1 MRPSAPCH
9 GARIRVR
16 RDPWR
21 QPHPA
26 PTSGRCRARADPRAR
41 AARSRRYPPSCDQP
55 SRRGTP
61 SPCDP
66 RWRARRVRV
75 RRHRPPLPGA
85 ARTACSTAL
94 HGRLPGGRSSGCG
107 GQATGSAHSSPWNH
121 GRRMS
126 NLEEKVVVVMGA
138 GSIGDGWGNGKA
150 SAVTYARAGARVVC
164 VDYRLDRAEETAAI
178 ITGEGGTALA
188 LRADATSEDD
198 VQAVV
203 DAAAGE
209 FTRLDVMHNNVGV
222 GGTSGGPD
230 KIAPDAW
237 RREIDQNLTSAYLGI
252 RCAVPVMQAQGGG
265 VITNIS
271 STMST
276 RFLRRPSVA
285 YSASKAAV

>member
-1 MRPSAPCH
+1 
-9 GARIRVR
+9 
-16 RDPWR
+16 
-21 QPHPA
+21 
-26 PTSGRCRARADPRAR
+26 
-41 AARSRRYPPSCDQP
+41 
-55 SRRGTP
+55 
-61 SPCDP
+61 
-66 RWRARRVRV
+66 
-75 RRHRPPLPGA
+75 
-85 ARTACSTAL
+85 
-94 HGRLPGGRSSGCG
+94 
-107 GQATGSAHSSPWNH
+107 
-121 GRRMS
+121 MS

-150 SAVTYARAGARVVC
+150 SAVTYALAGARVVC
-164 VDYRLDRAEETAAI
+164 VDYRLDRAEQTAAI

-203 DAAAGE
+203 DAAVGE

-285 YSASKAAV
+285 YSASKAAVEALTRSCAAAYGRDNIRVNCVRIGFSETPLITVPLSSLSEEQRDVEMAKSRAKVPLRGEHGSAFDMANAAAFLASNEAHYITGVILDVDGGLTIAPV